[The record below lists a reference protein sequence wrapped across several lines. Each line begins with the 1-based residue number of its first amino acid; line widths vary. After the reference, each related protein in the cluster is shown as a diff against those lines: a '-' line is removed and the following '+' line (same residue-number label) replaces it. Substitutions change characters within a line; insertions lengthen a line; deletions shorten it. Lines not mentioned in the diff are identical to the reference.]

1 LYIKDEL
8 SYDKSWPAANRIYRI
23 VEEYNDNGKIEFGV
37 DLPAPMARVLKQD
50 FPEVEKAGRLMPD
63 ASFAGGGSNQIRGAD
78 QQQNTYE
85 EGFAYADQDL
95 LDMLQMKMVY
105 GDRAHALAEPNT
117 IVLTRRKAEKY
128 FFIESLD
135 RIHPRYKVS
144 VILSRSEDGNTLLT
158 RWLNENL
165 GKEVIATG
173 YIDNRRFSADPF
185 TIYLRTGTSDSKV
198 YLAPNESSVN
208 LEKSSKLTVHR

>member
-1 LYIKDEL
+1 M
-8 SYDKSWPAANRIYRI
+8 
-23 VEEYNDNGKIEFGV
+23 V
-37 DLPAPMARVLKQD
+37 DLRAAHSTDKARRAIAFTILFFATSLAVNGQSAPNRTTNYLKA
-50 FPEVEKAGRLMPD
+50 EV
-63 ASFAGGGSNQIRGAD
+63 RG
-78 QQQNTYE
+78 T
-85 EGFAYADQDL
+85 L
-95 LDMLQMKMVY
+95 
-105 GDRAHALAEPNT
+105 
-117 IVLTRRKAEKY
+117 RKAEKY